1 MQKMNRDVEDA
12 EALAKKN
19 TQEVQDSPVAFLQVQ
34 AKKSSDFEEPLTAD
48 ILKRMSPAELEAFR
62 KFQEHPIPVEEMI
75 RNLTKNN
82 FAELI
87 PDGYRLFVFISFE
100 NPEHR
105 QLVDWLRQLMGYSYF
120 LFF

>member
-1 MQKMNRDVEDA
+1 MDLFWYLFFLKKNSRRFAKVSIFQIMQKMNRDVEDA
-12 EALAKKN
+12 EALAKKH
-19 TQEVQDSPVAFLQVQ
+19 TQEVQDPPVAFLQVQ

-87 PDGYRLFVFISFE
+87 PDG
-100 NPEHR
+100 
-105 QLVDWLRQLMGYSYF
+105 
-120 LFF
+120 